1 MALRWVA
8 AVQMQM
14 RNIILQDKK
23 LWLICENTQYF
34 LLTEFVM
41 IYKIEQYDSE
51 DNFLV
56 RIYLE
61 KSLAFLKDLK
71 FSLKFC
77 AAALTYMSSH

>member
-41 IYKIEQYDSE
+41 IYEIEQYDSE

-61 KSLAFLKDLK
+61 KSVLWCE
-71 FSLKFC
+71 SVR
-77 AAALTYMSSH
+77 H

>member
-41 IYKIEQYDSE
+41 IYEIEQYDSE
-51 DNFLV
+51 DNILV
-56 RIYLE
+56 RIHLE
-61 KSLAFLKDLK
+61 KSVLWCE
-71 FSLKFC
+71 SVR
-77 AAALTYMSSH
+77 H